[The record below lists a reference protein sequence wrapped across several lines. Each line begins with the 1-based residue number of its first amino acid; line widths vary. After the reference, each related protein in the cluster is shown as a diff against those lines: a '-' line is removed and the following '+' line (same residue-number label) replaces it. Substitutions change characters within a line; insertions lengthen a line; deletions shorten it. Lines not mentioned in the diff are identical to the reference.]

1 MKHPVPFFGLN
12 RELEFVKT
20 EVFKS
25 FENIFRHGRVL
36 QSEEVQN
43 FEIEIAERTNNKY
56 AVAVGSCTDALFFA
70 LKSLGV
76 EAGDEVIVPAFSFI
90 ASASCISRLGAIP
103 KFVDVDEWGNLDAS
117 QLDGIITPKIKAIIY
132 VHMFGRVD
140 DFGFKK
146 VFDLSS
152 KYSIPLIEDCAQAFG
167 SEFNTGEPAGSL
179 GEISCISFDPTKV
192 LSAPGSGGIFL
203 TNKENLA
210 NMAKKFRY
218 HGKNENNEFDVIGYN
233 SQMSSLTAST
243 LKIKLSYEHNWR
255 QKRREIANY
264 YIDELVSKPLELPRV
279 KNILNHNYHKFVIQ
293 TDRQQELL
301 DYLHKNQIQAMIH
314 YQKLLPENSC
324 FGISNNNLTKYS
336 SAKKIS
342 LSAVSIPCHA
352 FLLDNEIEKVVTTV
366 KNFFD

>member
-117 QLDGIITPKIKAIIY
+117 QLDDIITPKIKAIIY

-146 VFDLSS
+146 VFDLAS

-167 SEFNTGEPAGSL
+167 SEFNTGESAGSL
-179 GEISCISFDPTKV
+179 GEVSCISFDPTKV

-203 TNKENLA
+203 TNNENLA
-210 NMAKKFRY
+210 NMARKLRY
-218 HGKNENNEFDVIGYN
+218 HGKNRENEFDIIGYN
-233 SQMSSLTAST
+233 SQMSSMTAST
-243 LKIKLSYEHNWR
+243 LSIKLNYEPGWR
-255 QKRREIANY
+255 QKRREIASY
-264 YIDELVSKPLELPRV
+264 YIDELTSQDIELPKV
-279 KNILNHNYHKFVIQ
+279 KNILNHNYHKFVIK
-293 TDRQQELL
+293 TDRQKELL
-301 DYLHKNQIQAMIH
+301 DHLHKNKVQAMIH

-324 FGISNNNLTKYS
+324 FEVSDNHLAKYT
-336 SAKKIS
+336 SAKKIC
-342 LSAVSIPCHA
+342 LSALSIPCHA
-352 FLLDNEIEKVVTTV
+352 FLEENELERVVSNI
-366 KNFFD
+366 KKFFD